1 MIKENKKDERLK
13 ALLPWFVPFYV
24 SWTTVHVQ
32 VVFFGQLN
40 NISIKDMC
48 GIIVVYV
55 SLEFAVSIQ

>member
-1 MIKENKKDERLK
+1 MKDLKLYYLGLCRFMYHGRLYK
-13 ALLPWFVPFYV
+13 LF
-24 SWTTVHVQ
+24 
-32 VVFFGQLN
+32 FFGQLN